1 MQQELF
7 LSKVAAAG
15 HDDLMFNSGYDVLA
29 SMFSTVYIFYAQFFV
44 ELLMI
49 LFDNW
54 SQ

>member
-29 SMFSTVYIFYAQFFV
+29 SMFSTVNIFYAQFFV